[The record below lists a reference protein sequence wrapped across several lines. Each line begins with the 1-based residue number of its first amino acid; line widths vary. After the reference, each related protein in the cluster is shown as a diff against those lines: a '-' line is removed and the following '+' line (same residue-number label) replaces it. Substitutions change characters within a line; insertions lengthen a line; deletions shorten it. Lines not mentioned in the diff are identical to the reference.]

1 MADYRKYMADG
12 LTKAQRSNL
21 MSRIS
26 GSGNRATELRLI
38 QIFRANDITGWRRG
52 CVMRGRKT
60 EDGQQEKP
68 FSVRPDFVFQKLRI
82 AVFVDGCFWHGC
94 PRHFIKP
101 KGNAK
106 FWRDKIA
113 ANRARDRK
121 VNRTLRRLGW
131 KVVRVWQHA
140 LKRRDEPQLVR
151 RLMRILGRSA

>member
-1 MADYRKYMADG
+1 
-12 LTKAQRSNL
+12 
-21 MSRIS
+21 MSRIR
-26 GSGNRATELRLI
+26 GAGNKDTELRLI
-38 QIFRANDITGWRRG
+38 QVFRTSGITGWRRG
-52 CVMRGRKT
+52 SKLPGK
-60 EDGQQEKP
+60 
-68 FSVRPDFVFQKLRI
+68 PDFVFPKLKT

-106 FWRDKIA
+106 FWRDKIST
-113 ANRARDRK
+113 NRARDRK